1 MAIEEVNNRLNKLLL
16 IHPKFMRVNLEQ
28 HNMRLNMF
36 NNRKLLREL
45 IRLFQKLRKEKNL
58 L

>member
-16 IHPKFMRVNLEQ
+16 IQPKFMRVNLEQ
-28 HNMRLNMF
+28 RNMRLNKF
-36 NNRKLLREL
+36 NIRKLLRGL
-45 IRLFQKLRKEKNL
+45 IQLFQKLRKEKNL